1 MNRLRG
7 NNVWSDGA
15 YTTAYIG
22 LPLKVNRKF
31 AEHDRILVQKSIFVV
46 HISLIV
52 DIVDDFSN
60 EAEFDVL
67 HFALVALNF
76 SS

>member
-1 MNRLRG
+1 MD
-7 NNVWSDGA
+7 SA

-31 AEHDRILVQKSIFVV
+31 AEHDRILVQKTIFVV

-52 DIVDDFSN
+52 DIVDDFSDDD
-60 EAEFDVL
+60 EFEVL
-67 HFALVALNF
+67 HFA
-76 SS
+76 